1 MSTSAHQVSAPV
13 ATGGSDEAGTPA
25 TDGAETHGTDDT
37 GTHEAATGGTHAAAA
52 DDTTDAEAA
61 APTRRPLRAWLS
73 QGSYGPTDLTR
84 RGVLLVVVSVLAVL
98 VPVVTLTLLDVDSHV
113 SLKVWILAVT
123 VIALLGALLR
133 VVADMRPGPRSD
145 LDRAGKAV
153 GAVAALF
160 TALAVIIDW
169 SLLHL

>member
-1 MSTSAHQVSAPV
+1 MSTSAPQASA
-13 ATGGSDEAGTPA
+13 ATEAGE
-25 TDGAETHGTDDT
+25 AETSTT
-37 GTHEAATGGTHAAAA
+37 ESAVTAAAS
-52 DDTTDAEAA
+52 
-61 APTRRPLRAWLS
+61 RRPLRAWLS

>member
-1 MSTSAHQVSAPV
+1 MSTSAPQASA
-13 ATGGSDEAGTPA
+13 ATEAGETE
-25 TDGAETHGTDDT
+25 TAETET
-37 GTHEAATGGTHAAAA
+37 AATGTAATTATETAETESAETA
-52 DDTTDAEAA
+52 DAS
-61 APTRRPLRAWLS
+61 RHPLRAWLS

>member
-1 MSTSAHQVSAPV
+1 VSTSAPQASA
-13 ATGGSDEAGTPA
+13 ATEA
-25 TDGAETHGTDDT
+25 TDGAE
-37 GTHEAATGGTHAAAA
+37 
-52 DDTTDAEAA
+52 AEAA
-61 APTRRPLRAWLS
+61 ASRPLRAWLS

-169 SLLHL
+169 SVLHL

>member
-1 MSTSAHQVSAPV
+1 MSTSAPQASA
-13 ATGGSDEAGTPA
+13 AAEAGETE
-25 TDGAETHGTDDT
+25 TAEIET
-37 GTHEAATGGTHAAAA
+37 AATGTTATETSKTETA
-52 DDTTDAEAA
+52 DPAS
-61 APTRRPLRAWLS
+61 RRPLRAWLS

>member
-1 MSTSAHQVSAPV
+1 MSTSAPQASA
-13 ATGGSDEAGTPA
+13 ATEAGETE
-25 TDGAETHGTDDT
+25 TAET
-37 GTHEAATGGTHAAAA
+37 EAAATGTAATETSKTVTAAAS
-52 DDTTDAEAA
+52 
-61 APTRRPLRAWLS
+61 RRPLRAWLS

>member
-1 MSTSAHQVSAPV
+1 MSTSAPQASA
-13 ATGGSDEAGTPA
+13 ATEAGETE
-25 TDGAETHGTDDT
+25 TAETET
-37 GTHEAATGGTHAAAA
+37 AATGTAAITATETSKTESAETA
-52 DDTTDAEAA
+52 DPAS
-61 APTRRPLRAWLS
+61 RRPLRAWLS

>member
-1 MSTSAHQVSAPV
+1 MSTSAPQASIPSETSKTESAE
-13 ATGGSDEAGTPA
+13 S
-25 TDGAETHGTDDT
+25 AETAD
-37 GTHEAATGGTHAAAA
+37 AA
-52 DDTTDAEAA
+52 
-61 APTRRPLRAWLS
+61 RRPLRVWLS

>member
-1 MSTSAHQVSAPV
+1 VSTSAPQASA
-13 ATGGSDEAGTPA
+13 ATEAGETE
-25 TDGAETHGTDDT
+25 TAETET
-37 GTHEAATGGTHAAAA
+37 AATGTAATTATETSKTESAETAGIAAAA
-52 DDTTDAEAA
+52 S
-61 APTRRPLRAWLS
+61 RHPLRAWLS

>member
-1 MSTSAHQVSAPV
+1 MSTSAPQASA
-13 ATGGSDEAGTPA
+13 ATEAGETE
-25 TDGAETHGTDDT
+25 TAETET
-37 GTHEAATGGTHAAAA
+37 AATGTAATTATETAKTESAETAAAA
-52 DDTTDAEAA
+52 
-61 APTRRPLRAWLS
+61 RRPLRAWLS

-160 TALAVIIDW
+160 TALVVIIDW

>member
-1 MSTSAHQVSAPV
+1 MSTSTTPV
-13 ATGGSDEAGTPA
+13 ETADGQEGG
-25 TDGAETHGTDDT
+25 
-37 GTHEAATGGTHAAAA
+37 AART
-52 DDTTDAEAA
+52 
-61 APTRRPLRAWLS
+61 PLRVWLS
-73 QGSYGPTDLTR
+73 EGSYGPTDLAR
-84 RGVLLVVVSVLAVL
+84 RGVLLVVGSVLAVL
-98 VPVVTLTLLDVDSHV
+98 VPIVTLTLLDVDSHL

-160 TALAVIIDW
+160 TALAVVIDW

>member
-1 MSTSAHQVSAPV
+1 MSTSTTPV
-13 ATGGSDEAGTPA
+13 ETADGQEGG
-25 TDGAETHGTDDT
+25 
-37 GTHEAATGGTHAAAA
+37 AA
-52 DDTTDAEAA
+52 
-61 APTRRPLRAWLS
+61 RRPLRVWLS
-73 QGSYGPTDLTR
+73 EGSYGPTDLAR
-84 RGVLLVVVSVLAVL
+84 RGVLLVVGSVLAVL
-98 VPVVTLTLLDVDSHV
+98 VPIVTLTLLDVDSHL

-160 TALAVIIDW
+160 TALAVVIDW

>member
-1 MSTSAHQVSAPV
+1 MSTSAPQASA
-13 ATGGSDEAGTPA
+13 ATETSKTES
-25 TDGAETHGTDDT
+25 AET
-37 GTHEAATGGTHAAAA
+37 AAAA
-52 DDTTDAEAA
+52 
-61 APTRRPLRAWLS
+61 RRPLRVWLS

>member
-1 MSTSAHQVSAPV
+1 MSTSAPQASA
-13 ATGGSDEAGTPA
+13 ATEAETETG
-25 TDGAETHGTDDT
+25 TDGAET
-37 GTHEAATGGTHAAAA
+37 AAAA
-52 DDTTDAEAA
+52 
-61 APTRRPLRAWLS
+61 RRPLRAWLS
-73 QGSYGPTDLTR
+73 EGSYGPTDLTR

>member
-1 MSTSAHQVSAPV
+1 MSTSAHQASAPA
-13 ATGGSDEAGTPA
+13 ATGGTDEAGTRA

-37 GTHEAATGGTHAAAA
+37 GTHGAATGGTHAAAA
-52 DDTTDAEAA
+52 DGTTDAGTAA
-61 APTRRPLRAWLS
+61 APRRPLRAWLS
-73 QGSYGPTDLTR
+73 EGSYGPTDLTR
-84 RGVLLVVVSVLAVL
+84 RGALLVVVSFLAVL